1 MMVRPFS
8 KTKVVHNRDLIKEDF
23 QKIFRG
29 NGLNIGIK
37 CNLKIADY
45 LDATLNLLNNSYKT
59 FSTPNN
65 EINYKTHKESNHPPS
80 ITKQV
85 PISIES
91 RLSSLSSNEKT
102 FNESAPINQEVL
114 KKSGFN
120 FKLKYQK
127 IPQQQDQN
135 NSVKEK

>member
-1 MMVRPFS
+1 MPHSIFS
-8 KTKVVHNRDLIKEDF
+8 ITVIKLSLHLTMKSTTKYTI
-23 QKIFRG
+23 
-29 NGLNIGIK
+29 
-37 CNLKIADY
+37 Y
-45 LDATLNLLNNSYKT
+45 
-59 FSTPNN
+59 
-65 EINYKTHKESNHPPS
+65 NHPPS

-114 KKSGFN
+114 KKSRYD